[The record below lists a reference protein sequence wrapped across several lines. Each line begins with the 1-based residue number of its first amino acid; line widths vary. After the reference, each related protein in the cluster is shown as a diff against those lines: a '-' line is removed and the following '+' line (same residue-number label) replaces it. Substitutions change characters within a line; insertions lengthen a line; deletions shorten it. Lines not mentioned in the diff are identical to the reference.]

1 MPTPDASQ
9 FTQMKK
15 YSAIGTGNANT
26 LSQQKTITHLH
37 QNVPT
42 ASATAVNFLASFTNK
57 FTPVNR
63 FTAIN
68 VTTVPQLKPKI
79 PGGNV
84 RGEVTGSA
92 VYVRPPF
99 N

>member
-1 MPTPDASQ
+1 
-9 FTQMKK
+9 MKK

-37 QNVPT
+37 QNVPS
-42 ASATAVNFLASFTNK
+42 ASATAENFLASFTNK
-57 FTPVNR
+57 FTP
-63 FTAIN
+63 AIRSYVPTN
-68 VTTVPQLKPKI
+68 VTTLPQLKAKV

-84 RGEVTGSA
+84 RGEETGSN